1 MSKRPDWRAFTEDQG
16 NAAKKRRRAG
26 GWRAKKAGE
35 SAEELMMLVVQHY
48 LKANCA
54 ELRKRPEP
62 YRRVGAALSNGQ
74 FIAAPLA
81 KSGPDF
87 DLALPDGRSGLIEL
101 KSRKGKRV
109 PLSAVGVVQGDALAR
124 RIAWRGFGIVMV
136 MLWNEGVEARWWAV
150 DWRRWL
156 EARQRGYKSFSNEDL
171 NRLGV
176 PCPLMIGARPDWLPA
191 LLQADQEASEVDWP
205 LDDSP

>member
-1 MSKRPDWRAFTEDQG
+1 MSKRPDWRALTERAQTST
-16 NAAKKRRRAG
+16 KQRRRAG

-35 SAEELMMLVVQHY
+35 SAEELMMLVGQHY
-48 LKANCA
+48 LEQTRA

-62 YRRVGAALSNGQ
+62 YRRVGAALANGQ

-101 KSRKGKRV
+101 KSRRGHRV
-109 PLSAVGVVQGDALAR
+109 PLRAVGAAQGDALAR
-124 RIAWRGFGIVMV
+124 RIEWGGFGVVIV
-136 MLWNEGVEARWWAV
+136 MLWDEGVAARWWAV

-156 EARQRGYKSFSNEDL
+156 EARARGYKSLSDRELDQV
-171 NRLGV
+171 GS
-176 PCPLMIGARPDWLPA
+176 PCELLIGARPDWLPA
-191 LLQADQEASEVDWP
+191 LFKASRAAADIAWP
-205 LDDSP
+205 LE